1 MDNLDKKIKEE
12 FEKIDVPTDKVFQAI
27 EAGLSRSPKSKPFWL
42 KKSFI
47 TVACVGLLVVGGVAL
62 YVNKNIEYT
71 SSESQTELNSKAM
84 LENTQK
90 TNQSED
96 TKVQEKAEYTTDEP
110 EAETNNEASSVTD
123 PNRKIIST
131 VSMELESKEF
141 SKSVKEIESLVKKAN
156 GYIENYSLYG
166 NPSSVSPEVKPF
178 GETNESPSFNNRT
191 ADFVLRIPEEKVA
204 EVLPLIEKSGRIISK
219 NTTNQDITLNYQ
231 DTESRKKVLLLEQDK
246 LMELL
251 GKATNVDEMIVLEKR
266 LSEIRVEIENLESQL
281 RSFDNQINYTTIYV
295 SLRDVKAYTESVKN
309 EVISERISEGFKNSL
324 IQIQTFFINLIVWI
338 LANSLYLLL
347 VGLIGFGSYYL
358 VKKKKL
364 KKTTKKRQGLKS
376 LPF

>member
-47 TVACVGLLVVGGVAL
+47 TVACVGLLAVGGVAL
-62 YVNKNIEYT
+62 YVNKNSEYT

-251 GKATNVDEMIVLEKR
+251 GKAANVDEMIVLEKR

-309 EVISERISEGFKNSL
+309 EPIGERISEGFKNSL
-324 IQIQTFFINLIVWI
+324 IQIRTFFINLIVWI

-364 KKTTKKRQGLKS
+364 KKNN
-376 LPF
+376 

>member
-47 TVACVGLLVVGGVAL
+47 TVACVGLLAVGGVAL
-62 YVNKNIEYT
+62 YVNKNSEYT
-71 SSESQTELNSKAM
+71 SSESQTELNSKSM
-84 LENTQK
+84 LENTPK
-90 TNQSED
+90 TNQAEV

-178 GETNESPSFNNRT
+178 GETNESPPFNNRS
-191 ADFVLRIPEEKVA
+191 ADFVLRIPEEKVE

-364 KKTTKKRQGLKS
+364 KKNN
-376 LPF
+376 